1 MPAIRKDGMRI
12 SVEFSVTLL
21 RDPAGE
27 ILGVAA
33 SMRDV
38 THRWNREKQVQQ
50 RLADL

>member
-12 SVEFSVTLL
+12 SVELSVTLVY
-21 RDPAGE
+21 DPAE
-27 ILGVAA
+27 EVLGVAA

-38 THRWNREKQVQQ
+38 TYRWNREKQVQQ